1 MCNELNYVSHR
12 MVAMSEHLN
21 HTISKGEWICEKGL
35 IAFLNLQ
42 LQFVTTHSVFGLL
55 M

>member
-1 MCNELNYVSHR
+1 MLQLFAILFGGIFNAAVVPNMPYVTGSAKR
-12 MVAMSEHLN
+12 
-21 HTISKGEWICEKGL
+21 GL

-42 LQFVTTHSVFGLL
+42 LQKVTTHSVFTLL